1 MKEWAKLAPYNFV
14 HAMRVPRAADLPRWQ
29 QAIET
34 ATAGL
39 PFGRIPPTDL
49 ATDLDSHLEA
59 ELHRPFSSY
68 DAPFRF
74 FVVSTPSESHW
85 FGATVDH
92 WAADDF
98 SIRRLLHRIYTVYC
112 GKSLQSP
119 ELRLELE
126 SFARRRRFWREW
138 SRFFRQVILLRRA
151 CRTPVADP
159 MNFTVRTLRHALPEQ
174 ALERGREF
182 AKQCG
187 GTLHDLFLAGVMQA
201 FACAHDSPGT
211 KRDAVAITSAMDMRQ
226 FVSESN
232 RAGFGLFLSY
242 FIVVEK
248 RPRDISLERLVTR
261 IAHTT
266 RRIKGRPWIDSAG
279 PALVLWRMSRSD
291 RAKATFFLRG
301 APTVAGVSNVNL
313 TGTWI
318 DRSELIDYRRIG
330 PAGPVVPMVLMI
342 TTFRGRVFIEST
354 FRTSAFSTAQAEERI
369 GDFVERV
376 TTLA

>member
-1 MKEWAKLAPYNFV
+1 MKEWAKLAPYNFL
-14 HAMRVPRAADLPRWQ
+14 HAMRVPGPADLPRWQ
-29 QAIET
+29 HAIDM

-39 PFGRIPPTDL
+39 GFGRIPPPEL
-49 ATDLDSHLEA
+49 ATDFDSHVEA

-74 FVVSTPSESHW
+74 FVVPTHSDAHW
-85 FGATVDH
+85 FGAVVDH

-119 ELRLELE
+119 ELRLEVE
-126 SFARRRRFWREW
+126 PFARRRRFWREW
-138 SRFFRQVILLRRA
+138 GRFLRQAVLLRRA

-159 MNFTVRTLRHALPEQ
+159 MNFTVRTLRHALPET

-187 GTLHDLFLAGVMQA
+187 GTLHDLFLAAAMQS
-201 FACAHDSPGT
+201 FAAGCDSSDK

-226 FVSESN
+226 FASEAN
-232 RAGFGLFLSY
+232 RTAFGLFLSY
-242 FIVVEK
+242 FIVAEK
-248 RPRDISLERLVTR
+248 RPRDLSLERLVTR
-261 IAHTT
+261 IARST
-266 RRIKGRPWIDSAG
+266 RRIKQRPWIDSAG
-279 PALVLWRMSRSD
+279 PALALWRMSRSE

-313 TGTWI
+313 TGSWI
-318 DRSELIDYRRIG
+318 ERSELIDYRRIG
-330 PAGPVVPMVLMI
+330 PAGPVVPVVLMI

-354 FRTSAFSTAQAEERI
+354 YRTTVFSTAQAEERI
-369 GDFVERV
+369 GEFVERV